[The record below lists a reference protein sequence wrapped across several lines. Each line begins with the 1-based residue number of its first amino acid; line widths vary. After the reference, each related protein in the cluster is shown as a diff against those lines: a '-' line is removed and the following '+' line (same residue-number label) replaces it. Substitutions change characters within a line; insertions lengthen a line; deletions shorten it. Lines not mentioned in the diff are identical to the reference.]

1 MKNAKNVLI
10 LGSTGM
16 LGHSLFR
23 ALSKDSSLKVYG
35 TVRQKSSMSLFE
47 KKERGRLIS
56 GIDIRDI
63 NAVAKLIKK
72 IKPNV
77 VINAIGI
84 IKQLDSAND
93 PLQILPINSLFPH
106 QLAILCNQVNAR
118 LILLSTDCVFSGK
131 KGNYSETD
139 HSDCTDLYGR
149 SKHLGEIHDQPHVLT
164 IRTSGI
170 GHELR
175 GGEGLLSW
183 FLRQKNSVTGFSN
196 AIYSG
201 LPSVEL
207 ANIIRNYIF
216 PNENLHGLYQ
226 ISANPISKYDL
237 LRLIAKVYEKK
248 ILIKKSGK
256 VKIDRSLN
264 STRFSKKTGYK
275 IKPWEQLIYEMHQD
289 YLMHNA

>member
-131 KGNYSETD
+131 KGNYSEID

-149 SKHLGEIHDQPHVLT
+149 SKYLGEIHDQPHVLT